1 MVGAAQIGQAGPNM
15 EAMAK
20 ARGAAYYV
28 YLIINKVREQTVL
41 ISQFYDLDNLKSLF
55 PDVMVYDD
63 FKFLLF

>member
-28 YLIINKVREQTVL
+28 YVIINKVWEQTVL
-41 ISQFYDLDNLKSLF
+41 NNQF
-55 PDVMVYDD
+55 
-63 FKFLLF
+63 